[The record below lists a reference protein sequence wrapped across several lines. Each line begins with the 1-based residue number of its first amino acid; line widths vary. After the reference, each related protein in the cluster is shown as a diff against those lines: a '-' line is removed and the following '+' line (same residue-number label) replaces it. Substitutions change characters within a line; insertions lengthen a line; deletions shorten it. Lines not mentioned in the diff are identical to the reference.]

1 MPGSG
6 RALNDA
12 SWYQSLSCLIGPV
25 LLFLLLLLGCL
36 LLSITLGASEL
47 SWQQIM
53 NLFTT
58 QESDHVERVV
68 WQLRLPRAL
77 LAAMIGIHFALSGFI
92 LQTLTRN
99 PLADA
104 GILGISAG
112 ASFSAVLAILGASLF
127 VRGLEPHRQS
137 QMILGYLPLLA
148 TAGGVAAAGL
158 IYRLSGAA
166 RLTPLRLILTGVV
179 LATILNALVTGALA
193 LWGHS
198 QTEMIVEWLAG
209 SLHGRDWQHLAVL
222 WPWTLIGLTACILLL
237 RPLNLLRLEDEQV
250 LSIGL
255 NLRVWRLIA
264 LITATLLAASA
275 VGVAGPIGFM
285 GLVVPYI
292 CRRLSPHDVQ
302 QQMLL
307 CVAVGALLMMLADL
321 LGRIIIVPYE
331 LPVGVVCAL
340 IGVPFFLYLLRR
352 QP

>member
-1 MPGSG
+1 MLGAEKVLNGASGSG
-6 RALNDA
+6 
-12 SWYQSLSCLIGPV
+12 SLYRVFGLVS
-25 LLFLLLLLGCL
+25 LFLMLWLGCL

-47 SWQQIM
+47 SWQQIV
-53 NLFTT
+53 NLLTA
-58 QESDHVERVV
+58 QESGHVERVI
-68 WQLRLPRAL
+68 WTLRLPRAL
-77 LAAMIGIHFALSGFI
+77 LAAMVGIHFALAGFI

-112 ASFSAVLAILGASLF
+112 ASLSAVLAILGAGWI
-127 VRGLEPHRQS
+127 VNGLEPYRQS

-148 TAGGVAAAGL
+148 MAGGVGAAGL
-158 IYRLSGAA
+158 IYRISGAA

-179 LATILNALVTGALA
+179 LATILNALVTGVLA

-198 QTEMIVEWLAG
+198 QTEVIVEWLAG
-209 SLHGRDWQHLAVL
+209 SLHGRGWQHLAVL
-222 WPWTLIGLTACILLL
+222 WPWTLSGLMACVFLQ

-255 NLRVWRLIA
+255 NLEVWRLLA
-264 LITATLLAASA
+264 VVVATLLAASA
-275 VGVAGPIGFM
+275 VGVVGPIGFM
-285 GLVVPYI
+285 GLVVPHI
-292 CRRLSPHDVQ
+292 CRRLSPHSMQ
-302 QQMLL
+302 QQLLL

-321 LGRIIIVPYE
+321 LGRIVIVPYE

-340 IGVPFFLYLLRR
+340 VGVPFFLYLLRR